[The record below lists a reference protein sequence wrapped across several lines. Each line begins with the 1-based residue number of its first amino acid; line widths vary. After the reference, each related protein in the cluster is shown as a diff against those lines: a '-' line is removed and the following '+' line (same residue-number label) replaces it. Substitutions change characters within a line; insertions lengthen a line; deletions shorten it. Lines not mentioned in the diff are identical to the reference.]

1 MTSQLISRPSNEQE
15 SSETTAVSR
24 SHSKIASDDSNLT
37 KLRQSYQADRLV
49 KYLHL
54 QAEIEV
60 LLQKVKALG
69 TRHEALG
76 KKE

>member
-15 SSETTAVSR
+15 SSEFTVASQ
-24 SHSKIASDDSNLT
+24 SHLEVASDDSNLT
-37 KLRQSYQADRLV
+37 KLMQSYQAERLV

-69 TRHEALG
+69 SSKL
-76 KKE
+76 